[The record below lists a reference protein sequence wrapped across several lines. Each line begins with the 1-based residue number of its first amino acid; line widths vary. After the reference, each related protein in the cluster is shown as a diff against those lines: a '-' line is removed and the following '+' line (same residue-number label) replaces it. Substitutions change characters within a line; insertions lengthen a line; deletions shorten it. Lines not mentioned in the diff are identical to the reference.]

1 MRNGT
6 LRYRQ
11 PSYKS
16 HGVRYP
22 LAVAQLGF
30 QRARTEENKR
40 QRAAALVEA
49 ARSLALETGVA
60 SVTLTAVAGRAGI
73 HYSAVRRYFTS
84 HKEVLLHLAAE
95 GWARWSGTVC
105 EQLGEPG
112 PMSAPRVAEALAN
125 GLAADPLFCDLLA
138 NLHLHLEQEVDV
150 DRVIEVKRTSIAAVI
165 ALVDAIESAL
175 PALGRS
181 GAFDILLAAY
191 SLAATLWQIANPP
204 ERLTDAYAEEPE
216 LLPPEWNLDF
226 AAALTACSPLRFSAC
241 SPDPHANAGRQ
252 RAEAGAGR
260 RGRRTW
266 ARLAAVG
273 DQTHASW
280 ACAAAEPRLLLVAND
295 SHSQLLPDA
304 QLVLA
309 GVADRGVFD
318 MTLHVGADGLETAT
332 TARAVAV
339 ARSGMDCVAGDAS
352 GATSCLRGEL

>member
-150 DRVIEVKRTSIAAVI
+150 ECPRTPECRQCAFDRVDERYHGC
-165 ALVDAIESAL
+165 DA
-175 PALGRS
+175 GR
-181 GAFDILLAAY
+181 LLAGGHPVA
-191 SLAATLWQIANPP
+191 
-204 ERLTDAYAEEPE
+204 D
-216 LLPPEWNLDF
+216 
-226 AAALTACSPLRFSAC
+226 
-241 SPDPHANAGRQ
+241 RQ
-252 RAEAGAGR
+252 SAGAAHR
-260 RGRRTW
+260 RLCRG
-266 ARLAAVG
+266 ARVAPTGV
-273 DQTHASW
+273 
-280 ACAAAEPRLLLVAND
+280 EPRLCCRAYSPAHRYASRPARRIPMRMPVANALKRVRD
-295 SHSQLLPDA
+295 EGG
-304 QLVLA
+304 A
-309 GVADRGVFD
+309 GLGPAWR
-318 MTLHVGADGLETAT
+318 
-332 TARAVAV
+332 R
-339 ARSGMDCVAGDAS
+339 
-352 GATSCLRGEL
+352 